1 MFLGESLEPLHA
13 IDHVSDGFKE
23 PAVLPRIVPCGLR
36 EIASAEGLVFV
47 SKGLKAWNSPENSK
61 IS

>member
-47 SKGLKAWNSPENSK
+47 SKGLKA
-61 IS
+61 